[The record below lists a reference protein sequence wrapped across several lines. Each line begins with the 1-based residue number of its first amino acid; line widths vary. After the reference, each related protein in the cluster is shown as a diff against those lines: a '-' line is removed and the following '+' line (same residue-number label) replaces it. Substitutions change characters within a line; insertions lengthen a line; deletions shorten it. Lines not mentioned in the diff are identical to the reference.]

1 VQQPGDV
8 QLAEPHGQPGGLEG
22 ACKVVGLA
30 TPGIRHE
37 RAAAGCRREPRDQR
51 HERGGELTVVEDVRR
66 EHEIERPCLDE
77 LVGKVPQV
85 CDQALHPSAGSLA
98 IALGDAHGVG
108 VMVDGEDLGSA
119 KGSGHGRQR
128 EAAAELDR
136 PHPTQ
141 LVLGEICGEGACGG
155 PQLGPVRRIE
165 RARRDRVV
173 EQPLGLA
180 GAVDAHTKPA
190 AEIDLL
196 VDQLDPRARH
206 RASLFAL
213 LTTGS
218 HTSHVATK
226 GIAAQDGTLDGLTLA
241 ATDLVER
248 GIAWLATYGATD
260 VTAEMRHRFNGG
272 GPAGVAL
279 CLRATIA
286 SSPKDPTPP
295 VAMILVELDDR
306 DVPTSA
312 LSELTL
318 HGRRKQL
325 RHVARRAT
333 KAVKTVQNLS
343 LAQAPEGEKKD
354 PATLTVTTA
363 LDPSEP
369 IEELVSHSLR
379 LLDTLVV
386 ELAARR
392 E

>member
-66 EHEIERPCLDE
+66 EHEIERRRLDE
-77 LVGKVPQV
+77 LVWRVSQIGN
-85 CDQALHPSAGSLA
+85 QALQAGADAPSVDA
-98 IALGDAHGVG
+98 GDAHGIRV
-108 VMVDGEDLGSA
+108 VVDREHLGSA
-119 KGSGHGRQR
+119 ECRRHRRQGK
-128 EAAAELDR
+128 AAAELDR
-136 PHPTQ
+136 PQPVQ
-141 LVLGEICGEGACGG
+141 FEASEVRREGARGG
-155 PQLGPVRRIE
+155 PKLGPVRRID
-165 RARRDRVV
+165 RAARDRVV
-173 EQPLGLA
+173 EQSLGLA
-180 GAVDAHTKPA
+180 GAADVHTKAA

-196 VDQLDPRARH
+196 VDQVDPRARH
-206 RASLFAL
+206 RASVFAL
-213 LTTGS
+213 LTTAS